1 MRHFCLRKR
10 QHCKSSSTV
19 ISSNKFSMLTT
30 IWAFRYSKLE
40 SSGSLQ
46 TFLHNANLS
55 ATRPFIEDDI
65 RNSID
70 LLKSSTAAIHRQTT
84 ILRSQRED
92 LQKELRNDR
101 DARLDQDRTLAHLLK
116 RHRFQK
122 QHITTA
128 VLSLCQL
135 KRGAVT
141 LTIAG

>member
-1 MRHFCLRKR
+1 
-10 QHCKSSSTV
+10 
-19 ISSNKFSMLTT
+19 MLTT

-128 VLSLCQL
+128 VLSLRQL